1 MRMRTVNLVAEV
13 LFIGV
18 LVCLTSLPVVTVLA
32 SAAAGATQLRDCVGG
47 DGTSAL
53 RRHLALVRAASRDP
67 FAVLAPAA
75 LLVIGGLGVL
85 SGVCG
90 FPRGRR
96 PCGGLPLVLPRPG
109 VAPVWGRWCG
119 RRLGIW
125 VWGEIL
131 GGRSCGPAGAARSA

>member
-75 LLVIGGLGVL
+75 LLVIGGVGVVA
-85 SGVCG
+85 GV
-90 FPRGRR
+90 
-96 PCGGLPLVLPRPG
+96 GGLARRRASYGPPPVLVAAPG
-109 VAPVWGRWCG
+109 RCT
-119 RRLGIW
+119 R
-125 VWGEIL
+125 
-131 GGRSCGPAGAARSA
+131 